1 MAASTTQRPA
11 GSHARRPR
19 STNRPCMHAYE
30 DVVVPPIMAK
40 EKKTDDLT
48 YLSMKTPS
56 EDRTHMGR
64 GGEEGEGGGG

>member
-30 DVVVPPIMAK
+30 DVVVPPGVQEAIQISCVGYPTK
-40 EKKTDDLT
+40 
-48 YLSMKTPS
+48 
-56 EDRTHMGR
+56 RTLR
-64 GGEEGEGGGG
+64 